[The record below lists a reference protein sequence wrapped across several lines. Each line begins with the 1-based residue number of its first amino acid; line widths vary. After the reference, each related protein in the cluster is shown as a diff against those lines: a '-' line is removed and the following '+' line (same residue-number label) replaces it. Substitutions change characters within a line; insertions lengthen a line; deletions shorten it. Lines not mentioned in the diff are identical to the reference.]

1 MQIRLGPQLKV
12 EMAGGGTIAKLLD
25 RLIDLDECCLTDAT
39 ASMQCAID
47 GGGTDTGGNGYIM
60 NCRLR
65 QGSASL
71 LSSAILQDPDAV
83 LSAKSEN
90 LPILTHFNHGDTPSM
105 SHKRFTRSL
114 NPKEKGL
121 EPTSPDLDFRR
132 KLKRFK
138 RLLFQPIGPI

>member
-1 MQIRLGPQLKV
+1 
-12 EMAGGGTIAKLLD
+12 
-25 RLIDLDECCLTDAT
+25 
-39 ASMQCAID
+39 MQCTID
-47 GGGTDTGGNGYIM
+47 GGGTDTGGIGYIM

-71 LSSAILQDPDAV
+71 LFGAILQDPDAV

-90 LPILTHFNHGDTPSM
+90 RPILTHFNHGDTPSL
-105 SHKRFTRSL
+105 SHRPFTRSL

-121 EPTSPDLDFRR
+121 KPTSSELYFRI
-132 KLKRFK
+132 KMKRFK